1 MKFATLIALV
11 AVAHAQDEE
20 AAEEV
25 ETLEAGAD
33 CSAEGSMCGE
43 GLCCGTATEALAED
57 AEEGTEAATKTVCND
72 EASAEFVDE
81 EDPDVAYTFACNAM
95 EGSATKMVASA
106 AALLAVAYLQ

>member
-11 AVAHAQDEE
+11 AIAHAQDEE
-20 AAEEV
+20 EAAEV

-33 CSAEGSMCGE
+33 CSAEGSVCGE

-72 EASAEFVDE
+72 SASAEFVDE
-81 EDPDVAYTFACNAM
+81 EDPDVAYTFACNTEA
-95 EGSATKMVASA
+95 GAAKMVASA

>member
-25 ETLEAGAD
+25 VTLEAGAD
-33 CSAEGSMCGE
+33 CSAEGSTCGE
-43 GLCCGTATEALAED
+43 VLCCGTATEALAED
-57 AEEGTEAATKTVCND
+57 AEEGTEAATKMVCND
-72 EASAEFVDE
+72 EAAADFVDE
-81 EDPDVAYTFACNAM
+81 EDPDIQYTFACNTMGA
-95 EGSATKMVASA
+95 SKMVASA